1 MQSLLQQ
8 RAHPILETSSV
19 PNPPDNMSS
28 ESSPWAAAIVEHLP
42 DAIFIVDEK
51 FRIKW
56 ANKAAQQ
63 FAPHGDGLTGKR
75 FYRDVF
81 RDVTLLKPDY
91 FPLTIARDQGRPART
106 ILRTADSRV
115 FDLYAVRMDEGNEE
129 RKRILV
135 VLKEITSN
143 YRPLERLRAIHE
155 AGRRLVDIAPG
166 ELIKLT
172 AEERKQLLK
181 NRVLAYLE
189 GVLQFNVFEIRLID
203 FQTNKLVPFI
213 SEGMSPEAAAREL
226 TPAFEGQGIT
236 GYVAKTGVSYLCE
249 DTRNDSLY
257 LQGTANSRS
266 SLTVPLI
273 RYSSNMEPIVIGT
286 VNIESPVPRA
296 FTHDDRLFLEIFCR
310 DLVTALNMLELIEV
324 EQTEATLGVIE
335 KLHRALAIPVN
346 ELVSKIVATEAS
358 LDPDAQGLRQALR
371 EIGKTALELKDI
383 VHAIGRQLP
392 PTESSP
398 LFANKR
404 ILVVDGDES
413 VLQDA
418 HEHLP
423 RWGCVVETATTGK
436 AGLQMAVMAES
447 EGGYDAILGAYKLPD
462 MTGLEF
468 FQQLKAHLK
477 GRNVPFI
484 MMVPIGRYLSDHQQ
498 VKARQL
504 GAKCL
509 VGKYPP
515 PEGQEKGGH
524 LALDPLKSSLAK
536 LFAEQTRPPASAAPS
551 GC

>member
-1 MQSLLQQ
+1 MQSLLEQ
-8 RAHPILETSSV
+8 RAHPMLETSSV
-19 PNPPDNMSS
+19 LNPPDNMSA
-28 ESSPWAAAIVEHLP
+28 ESFPWAPAIVEHLP
-42 DAIFIVDEK
+42 DAIFVVDEK
-51 FRIKW
+51 FRIEW
-56 ANKAAQQ
+56 ANKAARQ
-63 FAPHGDGLTGKR
+63 FAPNDDSLTGKR
-75 FYRDVF
+75 FYRDIF

-106 ILRTADSRV
+106 ILRTADTRV
-115 FDLYAVRMDEGNEE
+115 FDLYAVRMKEEGEG
-129 RKRILV
+129 RKQILV

-273 RYSSNMEPIVIGT
+273 RYSSNLEPVVIGT

-358 LDPDAQGLRQALR
+358 LDPEAEGLRQSLR
-371 EIGKTALELKDI
+371 EIGKIALELKDI
-383 VHAIGRQLP
+383 VHSIGRQLP

-404 ILVVDGDES
+404 VLVVDGDES

-447 EGGYDAILGAYKLPD
+447 EGGYNAILGAYQLPD
-462 MTGLEF
+462 MRGLEF
-468 FQQLKAHLK
+468 FQELKARLK
-477 GRNVPFI
+477 SHDIPFV
-484 MMVPIGRYLSDHQQ
+484 MLVPIGRYLSDHQQ

-515 PEGQEKGGH
+515 PEGAEKGGH
-524 LALDPLKSSLAK
+524 LALEPLKSSLAK
-536 LFAEQTRPPASAAPS
+536 LFAEQTQATMSSSPS